1 MYMNCA
7 VVDIT
12 NKSKNKRDTQA
23 SAVIA
28 LSKFPELFVANLADI
43 NSCKIQETTNA
54 IFDDPGKD
62 VSYGG
67 GDSSSMKSPFAK
79 GQCTGKPSK
88 NAGSKD
94 TSSSNSGGGGG
105 GGGGGQWT
113 APAKTSTQLGGCA
126 AKIASG
132 QWHPECGGSQSQ
144 GRQQQ
149 QPTQQQPTQQQ
160 PSAQKQASKQSQ
172 QPQKPEQD
180 KQKMASKGK
189 PNTRVQQ
196 ELDAYLATLYGHAR
210 RDALPAAEYLAP
222 HDQENEHAA
231 NLNAHVHTKD
241 REHSSSAYQRI
252 PRQERWTSY
261 NKRAQV
267 PGAVNEVPAEA
278 SPQPSTQ
285 TSTDTTAQT
294 PSAVPAQ
301 RSYNDMTD
309 IERFNAYLE
318 RMVELSN
325 NLASLIKYA
334 AASSVRVPYYPP
346 RKPAPVA
353 EDTVTESDQNTAAI
367 LKLAKRGDLDYSTS
381 TSQHYPGPRIG
392 SISAAGEATDA
403 DDGFMR
409 WFPNLVQNS
418 LAKRQLVDP
427 VTSPASAEAGDNI
440 SFFDML
446 MTGLWKLVGDPFNF
460 YSDEPDT
467 SIAPNPTDI
476 PLLHGEPV
484 LPTGPPFIP
493 DFDIPDLDGGYTF
506 PPQILAPEPP
516 APELIDPLADDSSTD
531 VPTIII
537 SIDPVD
543 STDDIFPGLDVP
555 TLTPCVQP
563 IPQVGFN
570 SCWGGCN
577 HTASEIAQHEIY
589 LQNLAEEEAAYEEC
603 LTNQSTNS
611 SSSSSSSPS
620 HGILYEPDDGED
632 DAWQSDSEDASGR
645 KPRPGQ
651 SLPLIPS
658 PLPDNYTLPSPLNAT
673 ETPFDS
679 TAATPS
685 PLNASKPASNDT
697 ATLPLLPYQNKTLGE
712 LVDAILSNPVMLE
725 APEPVVV
732 DDTDAEASPALT
744 PVPSDSSDDAPPVD
758 APTGTN
764 PLQEAA
770 DQAEEGATAPQESEA
785 AEPNALKTIHD
796 ALPWLVMGPGPVV
809 TSGLPKGVDEP
820 PQQ

>member
-12 NKSKNKRDTQA
+12 NKSKNKRDTQT
-23 SAVIA
+23 SAVKV

-62 VSYGG
+62 VSYSG
-67 GDSSSMKSPFAK
+67 GDGSSMKSPFAK

-105 GGGGGQWT
+105 GGGQWT
-113 APAKTSTQLGGCA
+113 APAKTSTQSGGCA

-144 GRQQQ
+144 GTQQQQQQ
-149 QPTQQQPTQQQ
+149 QPSP
-160 PSAQKQASKQSQ
+160 QKQASKQSQ
-172 QPQKPEQD
+172 QPQKPKQD
-180 KQKMASKGK
+180 AQKKVSTGK
-189 PNTRVQQ
+189 PKTRVQQ

-210 RDALPAAEYLAP
+210 RDALPAAEYSASQN
-222 HDQENEHAA
+222 QENKHSAR
-231 NLNAHVHTKD
+231 LHPHVHTKD
-241 REHSSSAYQRI
+241 REHSSSDYKRI
-252 PRQERWTSY
+252 SRQERWTSY
-261 NKRAQV
+261 NKRTDV
-267 PGAVNEVPAEA
+267 PDAVNEVPAEA
-278 SPQPSTQ
+278 STQ
-285 TSTDTTAQT
+285 TSTETAVQT

-301 RSYNDMTD
+301 RIYSDMTD
-309 IERFNAYLE
+309 AEKLNAYLQ

-346 RKPAPVA
+346 RNPPPVA
-353 EDTVTESDQNTAAI
+353 APFTEGHVVESNQNTAAVPRPS
-367 LKLAKRGDLDYSTS
+367 KRGDLAYTASTF
-381 TSQHYPGPRIG
+381 QPYPGPSIG
-392 SISAAGEATDA
+392 SISAAGDATDA
-403 DDGFMR
+403 DDGFMT
-409 WFPNLVQNS
+409 WFPSLVQS
-418 LAKRQLVDP
+418 SMAKRQLVDA
-427 VTSPASAEAGDNI
+427 VTSPASAKAGGSA

-446 MTGLWKLVGDPFNF
+446 MAGLWKLFGDPFNF
-460 YSDEPDT
+460 YSDELDT
-467 SIAPNPTDI
+467 IAAPSPSYI
-476 PLLHGEPV
+476 PLVHGEPV
-484 LPTGPPFIP
+484 LPIGPSFIL

-506 PPQILAPEPP
+506 PPQIVAPDSP
-516 APELIDPLADDSSTD
+516 APELLDPLADDSSTD
-531 VPTIII
+531 VPPITI
-537 SIDPVD
+537 SVDPID

-577 HTASEIAQHEIY
+577 HTAEEIAQHEVY
-589 LQNLAEEEAAYEEC
+589 LQNFAEEEAAYEEC

-611 SSSSSSSPS
+611 SSPS

-632 DAWQSDSEDASGR
+632 NAWQSSPEDASGR
-645 KPRPGQ
+645 KPRPSQ

-658 PLPDNYTLPSPLNAT
+658 PIPDNYTLSSPLNAT
-673 ETPFDS
+673 ETPFNS
-679 TAATPS
+679 PAATSS
-685 PLNASKPASNDT
+685 PLNATEPASNDT
-697 ATLPLLPYQNKTLGE
+697 STPPLLPYQNKTLGE
-712 LVDAILSNPVMLE
+712 LVDAIQNNPVMLE
-725 APEPVVV
+725 APEPIVVV
-732 DDTDAEASPALT
+732 DETDADASPALV
-744 PVPSDSSDDAPPVD
+744 PVPSDSSDDGPPVD
-758 APTGTN
+758 APTATN

-770 DQAEEGATAPQESEA
+770 DQAEEGVTVPQESA
-785 AEPNALKTIHD
+785 AAVKPNALQTIAE

-809 TSGLPKGVDEP
+809 TSGLPGSVDEP
-820 PQQ
+820 PQ